1 MLLEC
6 AGREG
11 SDGRGSDSGGGVSI
25 DVEGY
30 GKVYDSG
37 AGVTDVT
44 FSVAPGEVL
53 GLVGPNGA
61 GKTTTLTAL
70 AGILR
75 PTAGRLRIGGFDV
88 VREPIAAK
96 SRLAYVPDDPH
107 LFDRLTVWEHFR
119 FTAAAYR
126 LREWEEPA
134 NELLLRLEL
143 VEKRNAP
150 ASELSRGMRQ
160 KTAVGCACLH
170 RPRALLLDE
179 PLTGLD
185 PRGIRTMKD
194 LIREHAADGAAV
206 IVSSHLLSMVEDLC
220 STILI
225 LHRGRVL
232 RHGRLADL
240 RGEAAAGGRHETL
253 EELFFRLT
261 ETPDEELIR
270 RIEAPLPAPPAE
282 RSADAHVRPSPYGV
296 QGPPE
301 GEDAP

>member
-1 MLLEC
+1 M
-6 AGREG
+6 
-11 SDGRGSDSGGGVSI
+11 SI

-30 GKVYDSG
+30 SKVYG
-37 AGVTDVT
+37 TMAAVADVT

-61 GKTTTLTAL
+61 GKTTTLRAL
-70 AGILR
+70 AGILQ
-75 PTAGRLRIGGFDV
+75 PTKGRLIIAGCDV

-96 SRLAYVPDDPH
+96 ARLAYVPDDPH

-126 LREWEEPA
+126 LRDWQPLA
-134 NELLLRLEL
+134 DALLTRLEL
-143 VEKRNAP
+143 VEKCDAL

-206 IVSSHLLSMVEDLC
+206 VVSSHLLSMVEDLC
-220 STILI
+220 STVLI
-225 LHRGRVL
+225 LHRGQVL
-232 RHGRLADL
+232 RHGRLAEL
-240 RGEAAAGGRHETL
+240 RGEASAGGRQETL

-261 ETPDEELIR
+261 ETLPEPEIAAGIR
-270 RIEAPLPAPPAE
+270 EGRDRGAAP
-282 RSADAHVRPSPYGV
+282 
-296 QGPPE
+296 
-301 GEDAP
+301 